1 MKINWQRGALR
12 LWIVAT
18 VAWCAVIVVLNWNK
32 TEVAATSET
41 VHIKFSDTETWD
53 YPVAWGVRAHRSR
66 LEKEDRRFEQ
76 GGA

>member
-18 VAWCAVIVVLNWNK
+18 VAWCAVVVVLNWNK
-32 TEVAATSET
+32 MEVAATPGT

-53 YPVAWGVRAHRSR
+53 YPVAWGVERIEARF
-66 LEKEDRRFEQ
+66 EKKDRRS
-76 GGA
+76 